1 MHDTVLLI
9 NKHTY
14 MSIQTK
20 VLWNVKS
27 VYRNVQEECP
37 APSFVQSVKFVTR
50 WGSTL
55 LLLITTLTLDR
66 EREQPE
72 SPPINITWHTSTNK
86 KHTMLNHWT
95 DSQSRS
101 KEESDHRINLEAWR
115 SKIFQVSLI
124 AAVEALPRNSLP
136 LQHMRLHPLYQEGQ
150 CQWSGCQA
158 VCHNLWDFLHHLQN
172 DHKVIPLF
180 ANSN

>member
-1 MHDTVLLI
+1 MLKRVQKCTRRVSGSVLCTKCKICDQVRSHSSLVNNI
-9 NKHTY
+9 N
-14 MSIQTK
+14 
-20 VLWNVKS
+20 
-27 VYRNVQEECP
+27 
-37 APSFVQSVKFVTR
+37 
-50 WGSTL
+50 
-55 LLLITTLTLDR
+55 TLTLDR

-95 DSQSRS
+95 DSQSRI
-101 KEESDHRINLEAWR
+101 KEEPDHRINLEAWR

-172 DHKVIPLF
+172 DHKVSRLF
-180 ANSN
+180 TNIRYLHFIQILV